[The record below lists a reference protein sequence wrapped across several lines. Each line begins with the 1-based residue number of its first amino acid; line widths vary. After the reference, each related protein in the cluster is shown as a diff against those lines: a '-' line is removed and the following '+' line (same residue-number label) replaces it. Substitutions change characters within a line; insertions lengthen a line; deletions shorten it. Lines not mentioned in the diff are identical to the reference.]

1 MFKLNA
7 EVVERG
13 RRVDRRAV
21 ARNFILIE
29 LSFGIIVV

>member
-29 LSFGIIVV
+29 S

>member
-21 ARNFILIE
+21 ARNFIL
-29 LSFGIIVV
+29 SS